1 MPVGEDVLARLLH
14 VAVIDADPDEVTPAL
29 DASGSW
35 TARRRAW
42 LLDYHRARR
51 PGLAGPC
58 AEATWAVLHG
68 AEVVG
73 AVRLH
78 ATGAPGTVELG
89 IWLGRSS
96 RGQGVGPRAVA
107 RAVETARAAG
117 ATVLLARTT
126 TGNRAARALLASLGA
141 HETVAGDDVTA
152 RIPLRPG
159 PQR

>member
-1 MPVGEDVLARLLH
+1 MSLMIGRGTRLL
-14 VAVIDADPDEVTPAL
+14 VQ
-29 DASGSW
+29 GM
-35 TARRRAW
+35 
-42 LLDYHRARR
+42 
-51 PGLAGPC
+51 GGAGTFHTDRSI
-58 AEATWAVLHG
+58 AYGT
-68 AEVVG
+68 EVVG

-152 RIPLRPG
+152 RIPLRP
-159 PQR
+159 RSLS